1 MKHIRLYE
9 NFNAVP
15 DEMRDL
21 FGLTSTIQIDN
32 TMGGWFTWHGPS
44 ELYDQASDIAF
55 SISTRLDSEVAKYI
69 AAHNPDDEQES
80 HHEYEY
86 AMNVVIKDLEPEF
99 KAMAEIGYKL
109 EEY

>member
-1 MKHIRLYE
+1 MRHIRLYE
-9 NFNAVP
+9 DFNDVP
-15 DEMRDL
+15 DATRDL

-55 SISTRLDSEVAKYI
+55 RISARLDREVIEYMVT
-69 AAHNPDDEQES
+69 HDDSES
-80 HHEYEY
+80 HIEYEK
-86 AMNVVIKDLEPEF
+86 AMAIVRKDLEPEF

-109 EEY
+109 EEN